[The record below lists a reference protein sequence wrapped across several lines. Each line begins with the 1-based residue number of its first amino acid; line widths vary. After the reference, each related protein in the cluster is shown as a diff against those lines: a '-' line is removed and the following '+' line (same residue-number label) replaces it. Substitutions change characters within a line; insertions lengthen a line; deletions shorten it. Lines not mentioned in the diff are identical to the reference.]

1 MKFKVRVTTVTTG
14 EFEIEASNLEEAKKK
29 IRENDY
35 SDEIINVTSSD
46 EASYDTTLEIV
57 E

>member
-14 EFEIEASNLEEAKKK
+14 EFEIEASSLEEAKKK
-29 IRENDY
+29 VAENDY